1 MLIEGFYNIQ
11 SVTLVKDQAI
21 HVSIQLNKNH
31 FVFNGHFPNNPITP
45 GVCMLQIIKEI
56 TEEHVKEKLFL
67 QSILSIKFM
76 ALINPN
82 DNADLILELFVYQES
97 GVVKV
102 KNITKFVD
110 GSIALKFNGTF
121 IIK

>member
-1 MLIEGFYNIQ
+1 
-11 SVTLVKDQAI
+11 
-21 HVSIQLNKNH
+21 
-31 FVFNGHFPNNPITP
+31 
-45 GVCMLQIIKEI
+45 
-56 TEEHVKEKLFL
+56 VKEKLFL
-67 QSILSIKFM
+67 QSISSIKFI